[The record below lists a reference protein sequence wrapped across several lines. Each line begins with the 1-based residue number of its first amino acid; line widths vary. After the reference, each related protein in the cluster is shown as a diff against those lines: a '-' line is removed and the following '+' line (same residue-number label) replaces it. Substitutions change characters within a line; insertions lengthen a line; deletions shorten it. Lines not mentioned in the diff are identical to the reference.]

1 MIMLGYCEMKWLNLV
16 TVYIKGTSPTFN
28 ISNYHEIS
36 CLLTWVKIF
45 LYISWSLTECF
56 ISSADIFF
64 LPWWTAVKS
73 LLSMSLPISL
83 LYIFQVVHLLCHNT
97 RTLFPTFSDS
107 FFLLHNISSI
117 LYNALFTWPILFFI
131 SLIQL
136 LRTRVY
142 KCGLLGNIRRPIIKK
157 DIPICL
163 ITATKQD
170 IILKSIISNPSLL
183 GYIGY
188 ATRYSYCSWCNI
200 HLKIGKQSALVFS
213 EQI

>member
-36 CLLTWVKIF
+36 CLLTWVIIF

-56 ISSADIFF
+56 ISSADIF

-107 FFLLHNISSI
+107 FFFNCITYPLYYIMHYLLDLFCSLFLSYNSSE
-117 LYNALFTWPILFFI
+117 
-131 SLIQL
+131 
-136 LRTRVY
+136 
-142 KCGLLGNIRRPIIKK
+142 LGCTNV
-157 DIPICL
+157 
-163 ITATKQD
+163 
-170 IILKSIISNPSLL
+170 
-183 GYIGY
+183 
-188 ATRYSYCSWCNI
+188 
-200 HLKIGKQSALVFS
+200 VFWGIY
-213 EQI
+213 EDL